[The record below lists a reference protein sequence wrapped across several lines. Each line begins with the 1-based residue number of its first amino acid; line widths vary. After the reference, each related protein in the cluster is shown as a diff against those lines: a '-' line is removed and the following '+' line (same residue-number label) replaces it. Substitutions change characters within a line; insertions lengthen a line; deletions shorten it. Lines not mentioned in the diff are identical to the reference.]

1 MRNSF
6 STGMAEKGRGFSLIE
21 LILVIVIL
29 GILSAT
35 AWPYF
40 SNFQKDARI
49 AAIQGIKSAVH
60 SACTMAYSKSV
71 IAKNEKDENAGICLE
86 GTALMNCDENAQ
98 VLLTY
103 GRPKALKRGIVDA
116 IFMQAVKYSDTNQQQ
131 SSTNMNW
138 TYKEL
143 EDGRIAIYQSN
154 LPEMTG
160 VSLKNDGS
168 VMATTGCGIVYS
180 EPRKKDTEDPAV
192 NDNEKIEDYR
202 IDIIDVD
209 C

>member
-6 STGMAEKGRGFSLIE
+6 STRKKKKGRGFSLIE

-71 IAKNEKDENAGICLE
+71 IAKNEKA
-86 GTALMNCDENAQ
+86 
-98 VLLTY
+98 
-103 GRPKALKRGIVDA
+103 
-116 IFMQAVKYSDTNQQQ
+116 S
-131 SSTNMNW
+131 
-138 TYKEL
+138 
-143 EDGRIAIYQSN
+143 
-154 LPEMTG
+154 
-160 VSLKNDGS
+160 
-168 VMATTGCGIVYS
+168 
-180 EPRKKDTEDPAV
+180 
-192 NDNEKIEDYR
+192 
-202 IDIIDVD
+202 
-209 C
+209 

>member
-1 MRNSF
+1 MRNLF

-60 SACTMAYSKSV
+60 SSCTLAYSKSV
-71 IAKNEKDENAGICLE
+71 IAKNEKSENAGICLE
-86 GTALMNCDENAQ
+86 GTALMNCNENAQ

-116 IFMQAVKYSDTNQQQ
+116 IFMQSENYSDTNQQQ

-168 VMATTGCGIVYS
+168 VKATTGCGIVYS

>member
-1 MRNSF
+1 
-6 STGMAEKGRGFSLIE
+6 
-21 LILVIVIL
+21 
-29 GILSAT
+29 
-35 AWPYF
+35 
-40 SNFQKDARI
+40 
-49 AAIQGIKSAVH
+49 
-60 SACTMAYSKSV
+60 
-71 IAKNEKDENAGICLE
+71 
-86 GTALMNCDENAQ
+86 MNCDENAQ

-116 IFMQAVKYSDTNQQQ
+116 MFMQAVKYSGANQQQ